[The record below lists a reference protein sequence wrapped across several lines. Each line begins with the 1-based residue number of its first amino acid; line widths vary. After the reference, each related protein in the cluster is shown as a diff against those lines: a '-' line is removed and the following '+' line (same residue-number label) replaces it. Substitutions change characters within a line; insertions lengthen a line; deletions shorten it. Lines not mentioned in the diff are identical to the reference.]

1 MFSSIPGISEKLDH
15 IQSDQALISLPIY
28 SLHSFLKNSRT
39 NIKIN
44 KEEDKIMETKKV
56 QLNLYIPEE
65 LRDMLQ
71 TWSRLVRK

>member
-1 MFSSIPGISEKLDH
+1 
-15 IQSDQALISLPIY
+15 
-28 SLHSFLKNSRT
+28 
-39 NIKIN
+39 
-44 KEEDKIMETKKV
+44 METKKG